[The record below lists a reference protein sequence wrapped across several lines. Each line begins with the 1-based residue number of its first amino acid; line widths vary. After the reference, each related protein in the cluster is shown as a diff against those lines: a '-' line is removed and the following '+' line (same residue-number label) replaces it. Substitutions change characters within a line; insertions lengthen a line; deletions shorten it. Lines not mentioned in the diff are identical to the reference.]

1 MASWNAI
8 QREYETTALSFR
20 ALATKHHIPTT
31 TLYNR
36 SRKWKRSADVE
47 EQEPLSIV
55 PAEPERTHD
64 ASGGAT
70 LGISALVAYLNK
82 NARNMNLTD
91 HIRASTA
98 LSQYSRI
105 LASQVAEED
114 TTENFDLITID
125 TRELSASQLAEL
137 KVFALKMKGQ
147 TG

>member
-1 MASWNAI
+1 
-8 QREYETTALSFR
+8 
-20 ALATKHHIPTT
+20 
-31 TLYNR
+31 
-36 SRKWKRSADVE
+36 
-47 EQEPLSIV
+47 
-55 PAEPERTHD
+55 
-64 ASGGAT
+64 
-70 LGISALVAYLNK
+70 
-82 NARNMNLTD
+82 MNLTD